1 MKEKASRFYT
11 AKDLRIAEID
21 LPAPK
26 GDEVQIKV
34 KFAGICGSDLHE
46 YEGGPIF
53 TPGETPQYITGNV
66 NPVTIGHEFAGVVAA
81 VGPDVKNFKVGD
93 HVVPRPLVTCGK
105 CASCLAGN
113 YNTCDHLNFIGYSS
127 DNGGFAEYANFT
139 EKFLHHM
146 PDGMPFEQGALIEP
160 LAVSYHS
167 LEIAHFHE
175 GDVAV
180 VAGAGPI
187 GLGVMAALKAKGASK
202 IIAVQRKGVRQE
214 NAHLYADTVLDP
226 EDDDVAAEINKI
238 TNGKGADCC
247 FEATSDGSAFSM
259 LFNSIK
265 AGGYVAVISLS
276 TKAFE
281 IDPMDLVMHERHVA
295 GSLCYT
301 AKDFEDV
308 LALLSS
314 GKLEIP
320 GFITKKIALD
330 DIVEEGFEVLTGPEK
345 KKQIKI
351 LVTPEKELLK

>member
-1 MKEKASRFYT
+1 MKATRFYT
-11 AKDLRIAEID
+11 AKDLRIGEVD

-26 GDEVQIKV
+26 DDEVQIKV

-53 TPGETPQYITGNV
+53 TPGENPQYITGCT
-66 NPVTIGHEFAGVVAA
+66 NPVTIGHEFAGVVSAI
-81 VGPDVKNFKVGD
+81 GPNVKNFKVGD
-93 HVVPRPLVTCGK
+93 RVIPRPLVTCGK
-105 CASCLAGN
+105 CASCLSGN

-139 EKFLHHM
+139 EKFVHHM
-146 PDGMPFEQGALIEP
+146 PDNMKFEQGALVEP
-160 LAVSYHS
+160 LAVSYHC
-167 LEIAHFHE
+167 LGVGHFKA

-187 GLGVMAALKAKGASK
+187 GLGIMAALKAKGAGK
-202 IIAVQRKGVRQE
+202 IIAVQRKGIRQE
-214 NAHLYADTVLDP
+214 NAHKYADIVLDP
-226 EDDDVAAEINKI
+226 NDNDVTVEINKI
-238 TNGKGADCC
+238 TNGKGADVC
-247 FEATSDGSAFSM
+247 FEATSDGSAFAV
-259 LFNSIK
+259 LFDSIK
-265 AGGYVAVISLS
+265 AGGYVVVVSLS

-281 IDPMDLVMHERHVA
+281 VDPMDLVMHERHIA

-301 AKDFEDV
+301 YQDYEDV
-308 LALLSS
+308 ISLLSS

-330 DIVEEGFEVLTGPEK
+330 DIVKEGFEVLTGPEK

-351 LVTPEKELLK
+351 LVTPEPELLGK